1 MLSCAASRTD
11 ILLNTHSF
19 DTPIDPAYCADTAPL
34 QAELGDSLNALH
46 PAPDTDSTLEVHGL
60 DVSYGGLPALA
71 GIYCHFPEKSV
82 TAIMGPSGCG
92 KSTLVKALN
101 RTLELTSEVTIR
113 HRAVFLHGVDIYGA
127 EVDAKI
133 IRKHIGIIHQRPV
146 VFPMS
151 ILENVL
157 FGAKFFHL
165 LDGASPRQYAE
176 RYLERVGLLDEIS
189 DRLHEP
195 AHKLSGGQQQRL
207 CLARTLANKPEII
220 LMDEPCSAI
229 DPVATQR
236 IEDLVAELKR
246 DYTIIIVTHNLQQAR
261 RVSEQA
267 ILMLGGRIVEAGP
280 TQALFENPR
289 TQIAREF
296 ISGAIG

>member
-1 MLSCAASRTD
+1 VN
-11 ILLNTHSF
+11 LNP
-19 DTPIDPAYCADTAPL
+19 DTLPKDTSLRADDLPSEAD
-34 QAELGDSLNALH
+34 LGDSLNALYPSDDH
-46 PAPDTDSTLEVHGL
+46 DSTLEVHGL
-60 DVSYGGLPALA
+60 DVWYGEAPALS

-92 KSTLVKALN
+92 KSTLVKTLN
-101 RTLELTSEVTIR
+101 RTLELTPGARVGARS
-113 HRAVFLHGVDIYGA
+113 VFLHGFDIYGP
-127 EVDAKI
+127 ETDAKI

-157 FGAKFFHL
+157 FGAKFFREL
-165 LDGASPRQYAE
+165 GDESPSAYAE
-176 RYLERVGLLDEIS
+176 RYLDRVGLLDEVS

-207 CLARTLANKPEII
+207 CLARTLANQPEII

-236 IEDLVAELKR
+236 IEDLIDELKR

-267 ILMLGGRIVEAGP
+267 ILMFGGRIIEAGP
-280 TQALFENPR
+280 TEALFQHPR
-289 TQIAREF
+289 TQIAQEF